1 MIHQIKQST
10 TYITQMGI
18 IIKIYK
24 KRGKRCKVQ
33 FNPVDYKIYLLTIKP
48 SPQSELGL
56 YAMGLSF
63 CLLMLIMLNVRSF
76 VCRQRVLVGQW
87 PEWPSTAIVL
97 AVVSDRSAAV
107 PPGEKLHP
115 PPA

>member
-1 MIHQIKQST
+1 MALFF
-10 TYITQMGI
+10 
-18 IIKIYK
+18 
-24 KRGKRCKVQ
+24 C
-33 FNPVDYKIYLLTIKP
+33 
-48 SPQSELGL
+48 
-56 YAMGLSF
+56 SF
-63 CLLMLIMLNVRSF
+63 MLIMLIIRLL
-76 VCRQRVLVGQW
+76 VCSQRVLVGQW

>member
-1 MIHQIKQST
+1 
-10 TYITQMGI
+10 
-18 IIKIYK
+18 
-24 KRGKRCKVQ
+24 VQ

-87 PEWPSTAIVL
+87 PEWPSRATVL
-97 AVVSDRSAAV
+97 AAVSGGSALEAAGSQLF
-107 PPGEKLHP
+107 PTP
-115 PPA
+115 